1 LAPAARARGGERA
14 ATDILTSKGGPMS
27 EQSRRDFLAAGGLA
41 AAALLNRGARCGAA
55 SPQAWLDRNSYGPFD
70 VVAEFPLATLQRTF
84 DELGRLEHELQRTL
98 GLPPAHEHIEV
109 FLLATEE
116 SHRAI
121 LKQLFPRVPYRRALY
136 VQRDRRAA
144 VYAFRHLELSVDLR
158 HECTH
163 ALLHANLA
171 TVPLWLD
178 EGLAEYFEMPESG
191 RAFDHPHLAALKWN
205 LRLGMLRN
213 VESLEAAEDLADMG
227 GVEYR
232 FAWAWVH
239 FMLHGPVAA
248 HRTLV
253 QFVSDTH
260 RGAPPGRLS
269 QRLREAVPDLDDRM
283 IQHFKQWRA
292 A

>member
-1 LAPAARARGGERA
+1 
-14 ATDILTSKGGPMS
+14 MS
-27 EQSRRDFLAAGGLA
+27 GLSRRHFLAAGGLA
-41 AAALLNRGARCGAA
+41 AAALQSGGARCRAA

-70 VVAEFPLATLQRTF
+70 VVAEFPLATLQSTF

-98 GLPPAHEHIEV
+98 GLPPAQQHVEV

-121 LKQLFPRVPYRRALY
+121 LTQLFPRVPYRRALY

-144 VYAFRHLELSVDLR
+144 VYAFHHPELSIDLR

-171 TVPLWLD
+171 MVPLWLD
-178 EGLAEYFEMPESG
+178 EGLAEYFEIPESG

-205 LRLGMLRN
+205 LRLGMLRT
-213 VESLEAAEDLADMG
+213 VESLEAVEDLADMG

-232 FAWAWVH
+232 FAWAWIH

-253 QFVSDTH
+253 QFVSDTY

-269 QRLREAVPDLDDRM
+269 QRLRTAVPDLDDRM